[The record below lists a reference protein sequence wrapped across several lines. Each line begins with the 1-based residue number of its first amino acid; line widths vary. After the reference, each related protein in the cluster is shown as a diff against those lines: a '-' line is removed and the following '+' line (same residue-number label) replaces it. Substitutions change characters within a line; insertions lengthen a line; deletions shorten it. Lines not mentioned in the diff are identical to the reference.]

1 MKFANEKEFTD
12 FMRGKHVKEHGKPA
26 EKAPVLTPEPQTVKG
41 GGKNK
46 GKIPE
51 RNIRLIL
58 PFKLPTWNQLLAMNP
73 WERNKVAK
81 WIKGQVSACIV
92 SGAEWQTPTG
102 LARKLLLTDLSLA
115 EYSQMIQPNSS
126 RKLRLRKKLAKLRKP

>member
-51 RNIRLIL
+51 GNIRLIL

-102 LARKLLLTDLSLA
+102 SAVRLRLTDLCLQ
-115 EYSQMIQPNSS
+115 EYYQMIVPDTSK
-126 RKLRLRKKLAKLRKP
+126 RFRLHKKKVK